1 MTMMVYNYQN
11 SVKVLLDKWTAAGKE
26 FSAFDVTQELR
37 RLNKMAGIQFSIY
50 HSSVRNEVHTQMA
63 NYAGYDKKV
72 SACGAYQVYFF
83 TPPVALPLSQPTV
96 AVTTPSSNIT
106 NVTLTK
112 GKNGKFT
119 VPAELSSKLH
129 KNGKYAI
136 IHVDENGK
144 HKETIERAF
153 DKSNVRFR
161 LPNNVCTVR
170 LSSDNRVLVVEGK

>member
-1 MTMMVYNYQN
+1 MTMMGYNYQN
-11 SVKVLLDKWTAAGKE
+11 SVKVILDKWTKAGKE
-26 FSAFDVTQELR
+26 FSAYDVTQELR
-37 RLNKMAGIQFSIY
+37 RLNNNAAINFSIY
-50 HSSVRNEVHTQMA
+50 HSSVRAEVHEQMKA
-63 NYAGYDKKV
+63 NADYATKV
-72 SACGAYQVYFF
+72 SPCGAYQIYYQSKVDNSS
-83 TPPVALPLSQPTV
+83 TPTLPVLVNNQSV
-96 AVTTPSSNIT
+96 IT
-106 NVTLTK
+106 LHK